1 MSENTHTQQEQVADN
16 IRRQSD
22 EFYINTSDIFK
33 KYAIQEPD
41 HRADIARE
49 VWNAALEFAA
59 VTAEASLIE
68 QEGSSFNLLDELRE
82 YLT

>member
-1 MSENTHTQQEQVADN
+1 M
-16 IRRQSD
+16 IRGD

-68 QEGSSFNLLDELRE
+68 QEGEDHGQKSNDSSH
-82 YLT
+82 

>member
-1 MSENTHTQQEQVADN
+1 M
-16 IRRQSD
+16 IRGD

-68 QEGSSFNLLDELRE
+68 QEGIAFNIDDELRT